1 MTRDDRCLVG
11 PGKAGCTLEKPRPK
25 PRRTYDAGFRAGVL
39 FAVAIQVIVFAAVG
53 AGAAVIALLPA

>member
-1 MTRDDRCLVG
+1 MKRDDRCRVG
-11 PGKAGCTLEKPRPK
+11 PGKGCTLDKPK
-25 PRRTYDAGFRAGVL
+25 PRRRKTYDTGFRDGVL